1 MPTVV
6 FAMEWVPQYR
16 VPFYDA
22 LRERLATENVEMRL
36 VHGDP
41 PASRRRRRDDQ
52 SLPWAELVPNRFWT
66 VRGLELTW
74 QPVWRR
80 LAGADLVVLQ
90 QETGLLVNYPALL
103 RSRLGGPKLALWGHG
118 HNFNPADANGP
129 SEWVKAK
136 VTPFA
141 DWFFAYTERSAEVFR
156 SIGVPAERITVV
168 QNSHDTAPL
177 LSTEGE
183 VSDNVAAMLAGMGER
198 SARVGW
204 IVSALDGWKRVPYL
218 LDTLD
223 AVQARRSDFEFV
235 ALGAGDDAAI
245 LADAATTRPWLHALG
260 PRFGPDKAAIGRRA
274 ELTIHPGLAG
284 LHVVDAFATATPMV
298 TANIE
303 YHSHEV
309 SYLEPGVNAVVL
321 DAAATPAAMAAAVA
335 DLFDDD
341 RRLAELQE
349 GCRKAASVYTL
360 DAMVDRFASGVLAA
374 LSGV

>member
-1 MPTVV
+1 MSTVV

-16 VPFYDA
+16 VPFYNA
-22 LRERLATENVEMRL
+22 LRERLAGDGVEMRL

-41 PASRRRRRDDQ
+41 PASRRRRRDDE
-52 SLPWAELVPNRFWT
+52 SLPWAEQIPNRFWT
-66 VRGLELTW
+66 IRGLELTW
-74 QPVWRR
+74 QPVWSR

-90 QETGLLVNYPALL
+90 QETGLLLNYPALV
-103 RSRLGGPKLALWGHG
+103 RAKLGGPKLALWGHG
-118 HNFNPADANGP
+118 HNFNPVDANGP

-141 DWFFAYTERSAEVFR
+141 DWVFAYTERSAEVFR
-156 SIGVPAERITVV
+156 AIGVPAERITVV

-177 LSTEGE
+177 LSSEGAL
-183 VSDNVAAMLAGMGER
+183 SDDVASVLDGMASR

-223 AVQARRSDFEFV
+223 AVRARRDDFEFV
-235 ALGAGDDAAI
+235 ALGAGDDASI
-245 LADAATTRPWLHALG
+245 LTEAAATRPWLHALG
-260 PRFGPDKAAIGRRA
+260 PRFGADKAAIGRRA

-284 LHVVDAFATATPMV
+284 LHVVDAFATSTPMI
-298 TANIE
+298 TADIA

-309 SYLEPGVNAVVL
+309 SYLEPDVNAVVL
-321 DAAATPAAMAAAVA
+321 DADASPQKMAAAVA

-341 RRLAELQE
+341 AHLARLQQ
-349 GCRKAASVYTL
+349 GCRDAASIYTL
-360 DAMVDRFASGVLAA
+360 DAMVDRFAAGVLAA
-374 LSGV
+374 SSGI